1 MNKNND
7 KFLKPLFIF
16 QILIL
21 TLFFTTFF
29 LQKGYFWAPLKVLA
43 VPSCHRKRTAKI
55 KHFLTMTFLTSKK
68 KNLEKK
74 HDVPKK
80 EYSFKTKI
88 SKMEISKSKY
98 PQICVKNLRYQT

>member
-21 TLFFTTFF
+21 TLLFTTFF

-68 KNLEKK
+68 KNLEKTFLK
-74 HDVPKK
+74 RNILLKQK
-80 EYSFKTKI
+80 FQKW
-88 SKMEISKSKY
+88 KY
-98 PQICVKNLRYQT
+98 PNPNILKFV

>member
-68 KNLEKK
+68 KNLEKNMAFLK
-74 HDVPKK
+74 RNILLKQK
-80 EYSFKTKI
+80 FQKW
-88 SKMEISKSKY
+88 KY
-98 PQICVKNLRYQT
+98 PNPNILKFV

>member
-68 KNLEKK
+68 KNLEKNMTFLK
-74 HDVPKK
+74 RNILLKQK
-80 EYSFKTKI
+80 FQKW
-88 SKMEISKSKY
+88 KY
-98 PQICVKNLRYQT
+98 PNPNILKFV